1 MDITKKIIIHD
12 LPLVSICV
20 PVYGV
25 ESFIERCARSI
36 FEQTYSKIEYVFVDD
51 CTKDRSM
58 DILSSIIMKYPEKI
72 SSIKIFSHEKN
83 RGLAAARNTAIENCN
98 GDFVMHVDSDDYL
111 EKNAVELLVGK
122 QLETNADIVS
132 GGAFKETKEG
142 QILMQE
148 PDYINKE
155 EMLLKVIEPDL
166 NHVIWRRLIRLSLY
180 KKHQITCEEGVN
192 VGEDIQV
199 LPKLVYFA
207 KKVAK
212 IDDVIYHYNCLNED
226 SYMSQKKRQFKCRI
240 ANQDIRSI
248 EIVQEFLKDKDNLYK
263 ETVLKTKATILE
275 SWLSLAYNSKDWK
288 SFNMLASKLLS
299 IDKQYVAPI
308 GWNKFIVRLVNR
320 NYINRR
326 IYDALSSIVH

>member
-1 MDITKKIIIHD
+1 MFISI
-12 LPLVSICV
+12 LVPI
-20 PVYGV
+20 YNV
-25 ESFIERCARSI
+25 EKYIERCARSI
-36 FEQTYSKIEYVFVDD
+36 FEQTYRDIEYIFVDD
-51 CTKDRSM
+51 CTPDN
-58 DILSSIIMKYPEKI
+58 SIELLKIVLQDYPHRKEHIRII
-72 SSIKIFSHEKN
+72 SHKKN
-83 RGLAAARNTAIENCN
+83 RGLAAARNTGVDNCQT
-98 GDFVMHVDSDDYL
+98 DFLMHVDSDDYL
-111 EKNAVELLVGK
+111 EKSAVELLVNK
-122 QLETNADIVS
+122 QKTTNADIVS
-132 GGAFKETKEG
+132 GCAFKETKEG

-155 EMLLKVIEPDL
+155 EMLLKVIEPNL

-180 KKHQITCEEGVN
+180 KEHQIACEEGVN